1 MSNVC
6 KISPEKWRWLPLTSV
21 PVRSCD
27 EQLLPTVCW
36 LRNQFVA
43 GTLMVLAC
51 RLSTR
56 SAGVSYSL
64 VPLSWLQ
71 LCTKHLQASSK
82 RQWRNSTGNRITNR
96 VVVTRIHAQCK
107 HTHTLERTASP
118 KRKQNSPRCVQ
129 KQNNPDDTINP
140 PCSATNLFHYSF
152 ALLVGSNLMT
162 SQ

>member
-1 MSNVC
+1 MFV
-6 KISPEKWRWLPLTSV
+6 KLSPEKWRWLPLTSV
-21 PVRSCD
+21 PIRSCD

-36 LRNQFVA
+36 LRNQIVA
-43 GTLMVLAC
+43 GTLLVLAC

-56 SAGVSYSL
+56 SAGISYSL

-71 LCTKHLQASSK
+71 LCSIHLQASSK
-82 RQWRNSTGNRITNR
+82 RQWRNSTGNRITDR

-107 HTHTLERTASP
+107 HTHTGTHSVPRHAQIS
-118 KRKQNSPRCVQ
+118 QRCVQ
-129 KQNNPDDTINP
+129 QQNNPDDTSNP
-140 PCSATNLFHYSF
+140 PCSTTNLFHYHF